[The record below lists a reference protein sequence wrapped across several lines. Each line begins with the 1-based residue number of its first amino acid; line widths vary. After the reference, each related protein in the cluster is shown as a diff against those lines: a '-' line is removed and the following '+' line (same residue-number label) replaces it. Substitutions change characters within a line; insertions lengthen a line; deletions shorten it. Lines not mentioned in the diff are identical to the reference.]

1 MEAIRLFPA
10 LIDSHRF
17 IIFVQEMLLLALMSY
32 ACATLKRLMQLSV
45 LDLGFLNAVMCKVGV
60 A

>member
-10 LIDSHRF
+10 LIDSHKF
-17 IIFVQEMLLLALMSY
+17 IIFDQEMLLALMSY
-32 ACATLKRLMQLSV
+32 ACATRKRLMQLSV

-60 A
+60 T